1 MAAINM
7 PPFANPANVSVNA
20 GSPPETDINTPIN
33 QFGFPIKNTPNIR
46 PSDFMTA
53 EQNFADL
60 FGNLNQISAN
70 TILRERIGGGKGGSA
85 MPLEGNQDPN
95 PLIQFNP
102 FLGKNVTSFEEGGS
116 MAMKQFPSPYNQN
129 FKTSPNIIRKDDG
142 NVVAVYPLMQ
152 YREPNKKFLA
162 NLPKDKVSP
171 FGNRLNSLGVPG
183 TLDRSLITDKMLA
196 NIAKRLGNKK
206 VMEKGGK
213 NVTPTQDEINKVA
226 AMGRNGDTR
235 LAHVTPQEERMLKA
249 MGGSGTIN
257 PYTGMPEYFLGGF
270 FSSLFGAID
279 DALDP
284 LQDAAGGIITGAGDT
299 VNQAISTGTNLAG
312 DIIDATGQ
320 TVSSVGGELTSAL
333 NPIIDPIFD
342 TAQDA
347 AAPIFDAAGNLVQ
360 QAGGAVSNV
369 ADMTSQ
375 AFGDVTQGVGFQTI
389 GLLQDVD
396 EGVRNFLANL
406 FGGSGMQEIDLGAGA
421 GRADIKR
428 GAKQKGGEVVSGVQ
442 ARNRGKALAN
452 ISKTEKASLGT
463 GDFVSPKEN
472 PYITPNVEVE
482 LDYAAQGMKMPDYNM
497 GGLFAKKANQAIA
510 MNQLSALTNRMSRK
524 SAKMEKGGKT
534 KKVMKRNF
542 TNGGRF

>member
-1 MAAINM
+1 
-7 PPFANPANVSVNA
+7 
-20 GSPPETDINTPIN
+20 
-33 QFGFPIKNTPNIR
+33 
-46 PSDFMTA
+46 MTE
-53 EQNFADL
+53 EQNLADL
-60 FGNLNQISAN
+60 FANLNQISAN
-70 TILRERIGGGKGGSA
+70 TILRERTGGGKGGSA

-95 PLIQFNP
+95 PLIKFNP
-102 FLGKNVTSFEEGGS
+102 FLGKNVTSFQEGGS
-116 MAMKQFPSPYNQN
+116 MRPPTLPSNFNMDLKRLPTARLPFTFQKPYIDPKIRET
-129 FKTSPNIIRKDDG
+129 FGSVIRKRRKGTPVTQEEQDTLKS
-142 NVVAVYPLMQ
+142 VF
-152 YREPNKKFLA
+152 PNGFTTAKKIMA
-162 NLPKDKVSP
+162 
-171 FGNRLNSLGVPG
+171 
-183 TLDRSLITDKMLA
+183 
-196 NIAKRLGNKK
+196 
-206 VMEKGGK
+206 KGGK

-279 DALDP
+279 NVLGGA
-284 LQDAAGGIITGAGDT
+284 QDVVGGAITGVGDV
-299 VNQAISTGTNLAG
+299 VNEGISTGTNLAG
-312 DIIDATGQ
+312 DLIDATGQ
-320 TVSSVGGELTSAL
+320 TVSNVGGQVTNVL
-333 NPIIDPIFD
+333 NPFFDPIFD
-342 TAQDA
+342 TVQDA
-347 AAPIFDAAGNLVQ
+347 GAPIFDAAGNLVQ
-360 QAGGAVSNV
+360 EAGGAVSNV
-369 ADMTSQ
+369 ANMASQ
-375 AFGDVTQGVGFQTI
+375 GFADVTKGAGFQTM

-442 ARNRGKALAN
+442 SRNRDKALAN

-497 GGLFAKKANQAIA
+497 GGLFTKQANQAIA
-510 MNQLSALTNRMSRK
+510 MDQLSALTNRMSRK

-542 TNGGRF
+542 TKGGRF